1 MRGATLIGQQQKINR
16 LPVRKSVCFNEYHFA
31 LADPNR
37 SYIAYQVILFI
48 FSKVTHKLH
57 PFVFCKIG

>member
-31 LADPNR
+31 FADPNR
-37 SYIAYQVILFI
+37 ILNGNPGIFIYILQSDA
-48 FSKVTHKLH
+48 
-57 PFVFCKIG
+57 